1 MSNSRREFLKGSC
14 ALLGAGA
21 LVPASAGLARASSG
35 EPTAERTGPRYAL
48 LVDVQKC
55 LAAGGC
61 TACTQACHAAHNVP
75 SIPEP
80 NHEVKWLWKE
90 SFRHA
95 FPTQVHAYSTEHLV
109 DKPVMVLCNHCE
121 NPPCVPVCPTTA
133 TYSRKDG
140 IVLIDWDR
148 CIGCGACIQACPYEQ
163 RFFVRRDEALYS
175 ASQVSYENPGAHQAP
190 VGVPVKCDFCFHR
203 VDQGRQPACVETC
216 PTKARVFGK
225 LDGGEKPLN
234 ELISRNN
241 ARTLMPEMG
250 TLPNV
255 HYF

>member
-1 MSNSRREFLKGSC
+1 MAIDLSRCNGCNACVVACKVEHNTAKGIFLTVILEKEVGQ
-14 ALLGAGA
+14 
-21 LVPASAGLARASSG
+21 
-35 EPTAERTGPRYAL
+35 Y
-48 LVDVQKC
+48 
-55 LAAGGC
+55 
-61 TACTQACHAAHNVP
+61 
-75 SIPEP
+75 P
-80 NHEVKWLWKE
+80 NANRM
-90 SFRHA
+90 FY
-95 FPTQVHAYSTEHLV
+95 P
-109 DKPVMVLCNHCE
+109 VLCNHCE

>member
-1 MSNSRREFLKGSC
+1 MS
-14 ALLGAGA
+14 
-21 LVPASAGLARASSG
+21 
-35 EPTAERTGPRYAL
+35 RYAMAIDL
-48 LVDVQKC
+48 SRC
-55 LAAGGC
+55 NGC
-61 TACTQACHAAHNVP
+61 NACVVACKVEHNTAKGIFLTVILEKEVGQY
-75 SIPEP
+75 P
-80 NHEVKWLWKE
+80 NANRM
-90 SFRHA
+90 FY
-95 FPTQVHAYSTEHLV
+95 P
-109 DKPVMVLCNHCE
+109 VLCNHCE

-133 TYSRKDG
+133 TYSRGDG
-140 IVLIDWDR
+140 IVLIDWER

-163 RFFVRRDEALYS
+163 RFFVRCDETLYP
-175 ASQVSYENPGAHQAP
+175 APKINYENPGAHQAP

-216 PTKARVFGK
+216 PTKARIFGK
-225 LDGGEKPLN
+225 LDEGELPLN